1 MIRFAGIIISLL
13 CLPLVA
19 SAQVVITEIM
29 YDLEG
34 SDSGRE
40 WIEMYNSSSE
50 PVTINGGTSGQ
61 DSWRVYHKS
70 ASGVESN
77 KTFAAEAYQG
87 TMTLAPNG
95 YAVVVQNGDSF
106 KNDHPD
112 YGGSILVASAMS
124 LANSSMTVG
133 LRLGSSGIPWS
144 IVEYISD
151 LGANGDGKSL
161 QKINGIL
168 VSATPTPGSSAPSA
182 SNESSEGGSTAASEP
197 SQSATP
203 APMSFISAPEKT
215 ITTKIQKREALAVVG
230 AATEFRGL
238 IFGLEEEPIA
248 TGARLIW
255 NFGDGVTAEG
265 EKVLHTF
272 SYPGEYVVALEGA
285 LGLYGASDRMTIR
298 AVDVPV
304 SLTRVQG
311 TMDSFIKIT
320 NGSLYEINIS
330 GWIIKGL
337 YKHFVIPKNTFIAA
351 SRSTVF
357 AQEVLGFDTAS
368 YESAVLLYPNGTIV
382 IQNTEQN
389 PPKTTNVAAVGNK
402 KETNSSGGP
411 KINTVTSARE
421 EAAQGKENEI
431 EENLV
436 ASVAETSGG
445 NTVYLWL
452 TGLIG
457 LIGIS
462 LASVFLI
469 RHGTPVKKEGELSAD
484 DFKIIE

>member
-1 MIRFAGIIISLL
+1 MIRFAGIILSLL
-13 CLPLVA
+13 CLPLFA
-19 SAQVVITEIM
+19 SAQVVISEIM

-40 WIEMYNSSSE
+40 WVEIYNPSSE
-50 PVTINGGTSGQ
+50 PITIKGGTSGQ

-77 KTFAAEAYQG
+77 KTFTPEAYQG

-112 YGGSILVASAMS
+112 YGGNILVASAMS
-124 LANSSMTVG
+124 LINSSMSIG

-144 IVEYISD
+144 IVEYTSE
-151 LGANGDGKSL
+151 LGANGDGSSL
-161 QKINGIL
+161 QKINGTWGPA
-168 VSATPTPGSSAPSA
+168 SPNPGSSVL
-182 SNESSEGGSTAASEP
+182 NESSDGGSTTTSES
-197 SQSATP
+197 SQSTTP
-203 APMSFISAPEKT
+203 APMSSFISAPEKT
-215 ITTKIQKREALAVVG
+215 ISVKIQKREVLAVVG

-238 IFGLEEEPIA
+238 IFGLEGEPI
-248 TGARLIW
+248 TFGARYMW

-265 EKVLHTF
+265 ERVSHAF
-272 SYPGEYVVALEGA
+272 SYPGEYVVALEGSSGSYSA
-285 LGLYGASDRMTIR
+285 GDRVVIR

-304 SLTRVQG
+304 SLVREVG
-311 TMDSFIKIT
+311 TMGSFIKIT
-320 NGSLYEINIS
+320 NGSPYEINIS

-351 SRSTVF
+351 NKSTVF
-357 AQEVLGFDTAS
+357 AQDVLSFDTAS

-382 IQNTEQN
+382 IQNPEQN
-389 PPKTTNVAAVGNK
+389 LPKTTSVTVVENK
-402 KETNSSGGP
+402 KGANISGGQ
-411 KINTVTSARE
+411 KVNTTSFAIE
-421 EAAQGKENEI
+421 EAVQKTENKKT
-431 EENLV
+431 EENR
-436 ASVAETSGG
+436 AAVAETGG
-445 NTVYLWL
+445 GKAIYLWL
-452 TGLIG
+452 MGLIG

-469 RHGTPVKKEGELSAD
+469 RHGVPTKKEGELSAD
-484 DFKIIE
+484 DFKIVE